1 MPEVRTKDRFKYIEQ
16 GKGAPILMLHGLF
29 GSLANFEH
37 VMAKFASNYHTIVP
51 ILPLYDL
58 PIRAST
64 VDGLVEYLT
73 EFIEFFGFE
82 KVHLIGNSLGG
93 HVALVYTLN
102 QPQKVSSITLTGSS
116 GLFEKAFGD
125 TMPKR
130 GDYEYLKEKTEQ
142 TFYDP
147 KIATKELVDDV
158 YETIMDREKA
168 IRVVTMAKSAVR
180 HNLSVELNQITCP
193 TLLIWGKN
201 DNITPP
207 FVGEE
212 FKRLIPHA
220 ELFFIDKCGHAP
232 MMECPEEFNT
242 ILGKF
247 LTALK

>member
-1 MPEVRTKDRFKYIEQ
+1 MSEITVKDRFKYIEEGQ
-16 GKGAPILMLHGLF
+16 GEPILMLHGLF

-37 VMAKFASNYHTIVP
+37 VIAKFSSDYHTIVP

-58 PIRAST
+58 PIREST
-64 VDGLVEYLT
+64 VDGLVQYLSD
-73 EFIEFFGFE
+73 FIDFFDFK
-82 KVHLIGNSLGG
+82 KVHLVGNSLGG

-102 QPQKVSSITLTGSS
+102 CPDKVASIILTGSS

-130 GDYEYLKEKTEQ
+130 GDYEYLKVKTEQ

-158 YETIMDREKA
+158 YETVMDREKA
-168 IRVVTMAKSAVR
+168 IRVVVMAKSAVR
-180 HNLSVELNQITCP
+180 HNLSVELKQIMCP

-212 FKRLIPHA
+212 FNRLIPHSK
-220 ELFFIDKCGHAP
+220 LIFIDKCGHAP
-232 MMECPEEFNT
+232 MMERPKEFNQ
-242 ILGKF
+242 ILGEF
-247 LTALK
+247 LKSLT